1 MAARKVSHHRRII
14 SKTPTEISKVK
25 FGDVVQFKYVAKDIY
40 DKTPMVFVLDKK
52 GKVLHGIN
60 ISYMKEYK
68 VQKLLEETDFK
79 KLKNYSLYE
88 NSFRTY
94 KLSDIKVVKSIEYE
108 TDKMKKIKKEKKIQD
123 KKFKDSQKKLDETKL

>member
-60 ISYMKEYK
+60 FSYMKEYK